1 MMFNVLGERFEFS
14 FPKQFAKGALTVPA
28 RREVRTVVFP
38 QVFDFCRGMLV
49 VDLPALLTA
58 TAVKS
63 RLTRGVTHS
72 NSFQTNYV
80 AAFER
85 PSVSEKRRALVF
97 KI

>member
-1 MMFNVLGERFEFS
+1 MMFNVLAERLELS
-14 FPKQFAKGALTVPA
+14 FPKQFAKGALTVPT

-38 QVFDFCRGMLV
+38 QVLDFCRGMLV

-72 NSFQTNYV
+72 DSFQTNYV
-80 AAFER
+80 AG
-85 PSVSEKRRALVF
+85 LMF